1 MDGREA
7 RGAPVAKPPTM
18 KLSRRHFGIGMG
30 AAAFFSSVI
39 SGFREREARAAGA
52 AAKNLIVLTSGDGC
66 IPDEWSFQSILG
78 PLATYRDQM
87 VVLRGV
93 SFEDKNRNSNHNGAE
108 VALRGSGTGLFGGAS
123 VDHYLAKAKSCAD
136 LNGNAFGLVIPMTN
150 DAPGSTQSRVS
161 YDKTGTIA
169 KFPHT
174 PLSGFK
180 KLFGAVADPGAA
192 AEGSTFVDLSL
203 DEMKSLR
210 APLGASEKLKLDAC
224 IDSLHRIQQGAAG
237 GPRKIRC
244 EKPAPPSTIDTISGD
259 QFAAVAKAHIDLA
272 VLALQCNVTNV
283 LTLQFAEDQNFTSV
297 FGNVPG
303 VASSASQHGSSHA
316 NDATYLAM
324 QKWYST
330 QCAYL
335 LDRLK
340 AADLLSQT
348 IVFRAFDFG
357 RGDHQ
362 GQKLSFVPY
371 FLAGAPGT
379 LGAGRELDVSSAT
392 ASHHGLLAAVCA
404 AMGAPVPAGAV
415 PLAGVVS

>member
-1 MDGREA
+1 
-7 RGAPVAKPPTM
+7 M
-18 KLSRRHFGIGMG
+18 KLSRRQFGMAMG
-30 AAAFFSSVI
+30 ATAFLSAIV
-39 SGFREREARAAGA
+39 SGIREREARAAGA
-52 AAKNLIVLTSGDGC
+52 AAKNLIVLTSGDGS
-66 IPDEWSFQSILG
+66 IPDEWSFQSILS
-78 PLATYRDQM
+78 PLAAYKDQM

-93 SFEDKNRNSNHNGAE
+93 SFEDKNRNANHNGAE
-108 VALRGSGTGLFGGAS
+108 VALRGSGTGIFGGAS
-123 VDHYLAKAKSCAD
+123 VDHHIAKAKNCAD
-136 LNGNAFGLVIPMTN
+136 LNGNAFGLVVPMTN
-150 DAPGSTQSRVS
+150 DAPGGTQSRVS

-180 KLFGAVADPGAA
+180 KLFGVASDPGAA

-210 APLGASEKLKLDAC
+210 APLGASEKQKLDAC
-224 IDSLHRIQQGAAG
+224 IESLHRIQQQASGGAK
-237 GPRKIRC
+237 KISC
-244 EKPAPPSTIDTISGD
+244 DKPMPPSNIDVISGD

-283 LTLQFAEDQNFTSV
+283 LTLQFAEDQNFVSV

-303 VASSASQHGSSHA
+303 VSSSASQHESSHA

-324 QKWYST
+324 QKWYSA

-335 LDRLK
+335 LDSLK
-340 AADLLSQT
+340 AAGLLAQT
-348 IVFRAFDFG
+348 VLFRAFDFG

-371 FLAGAPGT
+371 FLAGAPAT
-379 LGAGRELDVSSAT
+379 LGAGRELDVTSAT
-392 ASHHGLLAAVCA
+392 GTHHGLLAAVCA
-404 AMGAPVPAGAV
+404 AMGAPLPAGVA